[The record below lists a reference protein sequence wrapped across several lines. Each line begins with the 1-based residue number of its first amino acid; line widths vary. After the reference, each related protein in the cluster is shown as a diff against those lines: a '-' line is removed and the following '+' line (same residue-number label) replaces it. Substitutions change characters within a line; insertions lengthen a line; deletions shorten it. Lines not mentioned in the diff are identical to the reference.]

1 MFDLPG
7 VTGVPSSLRKA
18 QGFDRASGHT
28 TSASRTLDG
37 IVPRRAPAE
46 RRGDGAL
53 AAAPDYSVP
62 FAVHVFILKTR
73 DHLRAAAGHEHAS
86 AFSITPDEPDHAGVG
101 ATMLFNLEDIELS
114 LAAHEA
120 THVALT
126 HHSNIEATRI
136 GAKRWLWDHP
146 ESVAE
151 MTGNLTA
158 LVWAKLY
165 EHGVRDE

>member
-1 MFDLPG
+1 MTAHAYRWPDEHVHWQG
-7 VTGVPSSLRKA
+7 V
-18 QGFDRASGHT
+18 
-28 TSASRTLDG
+28 
-37 IVPRRAPAE
+37 I
-46 RRGDGAL
+46 

-73 DHLRAAAGHEHAS
+73 LHLRAAVGHEHAS
-86 AFSITPDEPDHAGVG
+86 AFSITPEEADHAGVG

-120 THVALT
+120 THVALS
-126 HHSNIEATRI
+126 HHSNIETTRI

-165 EHGVRDE
+165 EHGARVSNYPCPECTAEYQSPHAARKERVT